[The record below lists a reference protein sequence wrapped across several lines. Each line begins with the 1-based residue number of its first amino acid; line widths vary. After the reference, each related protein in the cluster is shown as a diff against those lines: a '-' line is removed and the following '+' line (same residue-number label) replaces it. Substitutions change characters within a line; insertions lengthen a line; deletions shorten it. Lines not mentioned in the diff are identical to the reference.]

1 LTTAELGGALA
12 IALLGSIATAVYR
25 GQLTHALPAGL
36 KPHDAGTA
44 RGTPAGAAQL
54 AARLPLQL
62 DAPLFDGARDAF
74 TQGLHVAAIIRAALA
89 AALAVIA
96 ATVLRRA
103 QATPEAETDTDPS
116 KSDQL
121 RISPPAKVELCSG

>member
-1 LTTAELGGALA
+1 MAP
-12 IALLGSIATAVYR
+12 ATPSR
-25 GQLTHALPAGL
+25 
-36 KPHDAGTA
+36 K
-44 RGTPAGAAQL
+44 
-54 AARLPLQL
+54 
-62 DAPLFDGARDAF
+62 
-74 TQGLHVAAIIRAALA
+74 GLHVAAIIRAALA